1 MCPPVPAH
9 RLPQEGGGSQTS
21 GWAARRHATRQRM
34 MAVIPLSVLTL
45 GQRRLTVY
53 SRRPRFSADRRHKAR
68 SQHRGRAAA
77 ARSVFSEAAARPPH
91 LSQARRRSDSG
102 LDAFPG
108 QGGVDRLHERG
119 RRRPDRALLAIPS
132 HGGPL
137 ITLTSRN
144 FPGNEIAEPETWQ
157 ARNTSGRAGDND
169 PPGQKLTSLAVG
181 QQVRSP

>member
-1 MCPPVPAH
+1 M
-9 RLPQEGGGSQTS
+9 
-21 GWAARRHATRQRM
+21 RHAFD
-34 MAVIPLSVLTL
+34 IDVLACPRC
-45 GQRRLTVY
+45 GGRLRLVATIE
-53 SRRPRFSADRRHKAR
+53 
-68 SQHRGRAAA
+68 GRAAA

-144 FPGNEIAEPETWQ
+144 FPGNEIAEPETGE